1 MLNTLLRQEL
11 LRKDQYPSLTARSR
25 DLTVGV
31 TTRKSRERD
40 CDDQQ
45 LPADVLVSMLGAR
58 MAGYAGID
66 YETVTG
72 YAGIDRARES
82 LRDGV

>member
-11 LRKDQYPSLTARSR
+11 LRKDQYPSLAQSR

-31 TTRKSRERD
+31 TTRKRRERD
-40 CDDQQ
+40 CDE